1 MEGVRETAEASD
13 MEGVKETVAAETAEA
28 SDMEGVKETV
38 AASRILPGT
47 LVLEFYPDTSSPSLP
62 TRGKPLPIRFRD
74 GASRILPPACV
85 SESGRELC
93 TCLVQTGAKS
103 SPDSKTMLGGTA
115 AGEIPSRGLLRC
127 PPGSLPRP

>member
-1 MEGVRETAEASD
+1 MEGVR
-13 MEGVKETVAAETAEA
+13 ETAEA

-74 GASRILPPACV
+74 GVSRILPPACV

-103 SPDSKTMLGGTA
+103 SPDSQNAACRNEGLGKDALTSQGDDEA
-115 AGEIPSRGLLRC
+115 FRDRLH
-127 PPGSLPRP
+127 

>member
-1 MEGVRETAEASD
+1 MEGVR
-13 MEGVKETVAAETAEA
+13 ETAEA

-74 GASRILPPACV
+74 GVSRILPPACV

-93 TCLVQTGAKS
+93 TCL
-103 SPDSKTMLGGTA
+103 
-115 AGEIPSRGLLRC
+115 
-127 PPGSLPRP
+127 